1 MAQANGY
8 AGDVGPEAAWEMLS
22 RDPRAVLI
30 DVRTDAEW
38 AYVGLPDL
46 RALDKGPLLISW
58 KLFPDMA
65 VNARFTDQV
74 AAADVGHGDPV
85 LLLCRSGQR
94 SAAAAAALTAAG
106 FARCYNVAEG
116 FEGDKDAE
124 GHRSRLGGWKARG
137 LPWIQD

>member
-1 MAQANGY
+1 MDQAAGY
-8 AGDVGPEAAWEMLS
+8 AGDIPPETAWEMLS
-22 RDPRAVLI
+22 TEPQAVLI

-38 AYVGLPDL
+38 AYVGRPDL
-46 RALDKGPLLISW
+46 RALGKTPLLIPW

-65 VNARFTDQV
+65 RNERFTEQV
-74 AAADVGHGDPV
+74 AAAGVGPADTV

-106 FARCYNVAEG
+106 FGRCYNVAEG
-116 FEGDKDAE
+116 FEGDKNAE
-124 GHRSRLGGWKARG
+124 GHRSRLGGWKLRG